1 MSKGIIFNRHSKR
14 IVISCRTYENYQ
26 FAIDHLEGE
35 SLKMRIFRK
44 VFRIRGVYFLLQL
57 FAKDVGNIEV
67 TDALVIESDTSIV
80 SMSANRA
87 MDDYSVRKKYLSL
100 DHARNEKSGL
110 EFISQLLD
118 MDIAFLHSG
127 VIHIKYFQKFN
138 VGNIE
143 DAKFF
148 MDFWLR
154 RVIQPSL
161 ETVDEIKLCVTH
173 GDLAVWN
180 LFHFRD
186 QVFPLDWEFFN
197 PHGLCG
203 LDIFRFWTS
212 YYQSNGNLELCKK
225 EVEYAYNLLGISDL
239 QRREIEAIEM
249 NARESKAH
257 LYKFLR

>member
-148 MDFWLR
+148 MDFGEK
-154 RVIQPSL
+154 S
-161 ETVDEIKLCVTH
+161 
-173 GDLAVWN
+173 
-180 LFHFRD
+180 
-186 QVFPLDWEFFN
+186 N
-197 PHGLCG
+197 PT
-203 LDIFRFWTS
+203 IF
-212 YYQSNGNLELCKK
+212 GN
-225 EVEYAYNLLGISDL
+225 
-239 QRREIEAIEM
+239 R
-249 NARESKAH
+249 
-257 LYKFLR
+257 